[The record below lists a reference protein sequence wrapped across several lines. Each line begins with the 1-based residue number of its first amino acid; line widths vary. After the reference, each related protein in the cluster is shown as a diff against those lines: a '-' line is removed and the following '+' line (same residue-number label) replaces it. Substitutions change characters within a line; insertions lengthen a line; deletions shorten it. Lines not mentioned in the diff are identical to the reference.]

1 MQLLVHSR
9 SQATNYSDEFV
20 KLNCHK
26 SQLRSLFSVSSA
38 HFKVYKGVDDI
49 DRLTVVY
56 LFECCNGPFKGHMLC
71 IKNDKLSHKVRFC
84 IFRMFSIEIPLS
96 SPLSSC
102 TFLLYVLR
110 IVRCMLEQ
118 PICQTGM

>member
-9 SQATNYSDEFV
+9 SQATNYSDESV

-26 SQLRSLFSVSSA
+26 SQLRSLFSVLSA
-38 HFKVYKGVDDI
+38 HFKVYKGIHGEMDAPNMVC
-49 DRLTVVY
+49 
-56 LFECCNGPFKGHMLC
+56 LFECINGPFKGHMLC
-71 IKNDKLSHKVRFC
+71 IKNDKLSYKVRFR
-84 IFRMFSIEIPLS
+84 IFRMFSIEMP
-96 SPLSSC
+96 SC
-102 TFLLYVLR
+102 TFLLYVLC